1 MATKEKNM
9 LIDEG
14 PYKWL
19 IPVIESSYSRI
30 ISRAQSKNEETET
43 IEIKGLL
50 NRLKMQKNLRNF
62 LLDQFLRSV
71 DCNQDVVT
79 KFLAMCL

>member
-19 IPVIESSYSRI
+19 IPDIKSSYSRI

-43 IEIKGLL
+43 IEIKALL

-62 LLDQFLRSV
+62 LLDQFLG
-71 DCNQDVVT
+71 Q
-79 KFLAMCL
+79 